1 MEIIKS
7 AMFAKIESVYG
18 TDPTP
23 VEGNDSIEIYGRPT
37 FELVTSPK
45 ERNVPMGHF
54 GKIAP
59 LIVGEAYKLSGISVP
74 IKGSGTAG
82 TAPRLDPLLRCL
94 GLTRTIDTG
103 VSVTYAV
110 HSDFE
115 GESCTIYFWY
125 GGTKHILK
133 GCVGNGKINLAAG
146 EVMMLDLEITGI
158 YGGTIADVTF
168 PTPTFETTAREIWDA
183 ANFKCTVDPN
193 GTPAVKDLIISK
205 FEIDIG
211 NQIAKR
217 LDPNGALGI
226 NRYFIKDR
234 EVKVSLDPEKEDL
247 SDFNPYTLYTAQT
260 QIDFETKPAGTTG
273 NKVEIF
279 VNGVTL
285 DVPKP
290 GERENVATWDL
301 SGQARP
307 TIAAGDDEFS
317 IVFK

>member
-7 AMFAKIESVYG
+7 AMFAKIENEYG

-23 VEGNDSIEIYGRPT
+23 VEGSDAIEIYGRPS
-37 FELVTSPK
+37 FELLTAPK

-54 GKIAP
+54 GKLAP

-74 IKGSGTAG
+74 LKGSGTAG
-82 TAPRLDPLLRCL
+82 TVPRIAPLLRAL
-94 GLTRTIDTG
+94 GLTQTINAG
-103 VSVTYAV
+103 VSVTYSV

-115 GESCTIYFWY
+115 GESCTIYFWF
-125 GGTKHILK
+125 GGTRHILK
-133 GCVGNGKINLAAG
+133 GCVGTGKINLTAG

-158 YGGTIADVTF
+158 YGGTISDVTF
-168 PTPTFETTAREIWDA
+168 PTPTFEATSREIWDA

-193 GTPAVKDLIISK
+193 GTPVVTDLVISK
-205 FEIDIG
+205 FEIDLG

-234 EVKVSLDPEKEDL
+234 EVKVSLDPEKEAL
-247 SDFNPYTLYTAQT
+247 SNFNPYTLHTAQT
-260 QIDFETKPAGTTG
+260 QIDFETKPTGTAG
-273 NKVEIF
+273 NLVEIY

-285 DVPKP
+285 DAPKA
-290 GERENVATWDL
+290 GERENVATWDI

-307 TIAAGDDEFS
+307 TIAAGNDEFS